1 MQFQTHRIAFIGT
14 GQMAT
19 ALAQGFA
26 RDLVSA
32 AQIAGFDPLPAA
44 RERFAAAVPG
54 VVTEQ
59 QPAAATNGATI
70 VILAVKPQVMDEA
83 LSQIA
88 PVIRPTQ
95 IVVSVA
101 AGITLE
107 RLSGVLP
114 AGTRLIRV
122 MPNTPCLVGLGACGI
137 SAGKSALPDD
147 MALIT
152 TLLETVGIVEAVP
165 ENLLDAVTGLSG
177 SGPAYV
183 FQMIEALSDGGVR
196 MGLSRVVA
204 TRLAAQTLAGAAT
217 MLLQTGQHPGELK
230 DAVTSPGGTTIAG
243 LHALECGGLRA
254 ALMNA
259 VQAATLRSQEL
270 GRPVPPRN

>member
-107 RLSGVLP
+107 RLSGTLP